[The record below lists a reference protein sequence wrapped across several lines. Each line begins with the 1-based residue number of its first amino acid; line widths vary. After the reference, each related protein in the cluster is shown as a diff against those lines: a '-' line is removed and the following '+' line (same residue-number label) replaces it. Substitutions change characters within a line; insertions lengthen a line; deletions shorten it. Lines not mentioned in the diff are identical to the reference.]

1 MENRETHLA
10 ATLCAWAAAKNDN
23 ERRQALVSVLAET
36 RKAAAIFKSREY
48 FTKRCLEMILLGS
61 HAKGMKMQSSHLDAM
76 IIEWPVGNGTKH
88 GAQRI
93 FPAARGSQL
102 IRESL
107 RDLQKALEGGQKNVP
122 LVRISAFLCCR
133 LRR

>member
-1 MENRETHLA
+1 MTR
-10 ATLCAWAAAKNDN
+10 NDD

-76 IIEWPVGNGTKH
+76 IFEWPVGNGTKH

-102 IRESL
+102 IRRSL
-107 RDLQKALEGGQKNVP
+107 RVLQKALEGGQKNVP